1 MRGSSSELIRPF
13 LTRLLTRSSLG
24 EEEQLAVLNLPI
36 VTQQVVSNTDFVRM
50 GDNLDH
56 ACLVLTGLVARFEQ
70 TISGARQ
77 TTVLHIEGDMA
88 DLHSVVLPKTSW
100 GLHALTASQ
109 IGKVPHH
116 ALIAAANRYP
126 ALARAFW
133 RDCAV
138 DASIIA
144 TWSVSLG
151 RRNAQARLAHLLCE
165 LKCREEAVGRFC
177 DSGFRLPMTQA
188 QLADVLGLTA
198 VHVNRTIGALRTKLL
213 VEMTGNHVTIL
224 SWPGLA
230 QAADF
235 DPAYLHL
242 EKQPEAGVR

>member
-1 MRGSSSELIRPF
+1 MPKNFAEQMQPF
-13 LTRLLTRSSLG
+13 LMRLLTRSSLN
-24 EEEQLAVLNLPI
+24 EEEQRAVLDLPL
-36 VTQQVVSNTDFVRM
+36 VTQHVDANRDFVRL
-50 GDNLDH
+50 GENLDH
-56 ACLVLTGLVARFEQ
+56 ACLVIEGLVARFEQ
-70 TISGARQ
+70 TIKGDRQ
-77 TTVLHIEGDMA
+77 ITALHVEGDMA

-100 GLHALTASQ
+100 GLHALTASR
-109 IGKVPHH
+109 IGKVPHG

-126 ALARAFW
+126 VLARAFW

-151 RRNAQARLAHLLCE
+151 RRNALARLAHLVCE

-177 DSGFRLPMTQA
+177 NNGFGLPMTQA

-198 VHVNRTIGALRTKLL
+198 VHINRTISALRAASLIS
-213 VEMTGNHVTIL
+213 MSSSRVTIL
-224 SWPGLA
+224 NWSGLV

-242 EKQPEAGVR
+242 EKQPEAGGL